1 MSNEETIAE
10 PYADTSWSEG
20 NRLVTLRDTSKGA
33 LQDLTSGYR
42 GYCACHHCAYG
53 NCHSHSCSHYS
64 CSCASHRG
72 ENRERVAATGS
83 NHCNTPGALHEA
95 QMVPSL
101 AFRS

>member
-1 MSNEETIAE
+1 MLPSGTPI
-10 PYADTSWSEG
+10 
-20 NRLVTLRDTSKGA
+20 RGA